1 MNTNHAA
8 VKEIVRNYIEQSVH
22 TDRDKIKDNTLI
34 FREGFL
40 DSMAFIVLITY
51 LEEEFSIRTMDSDL
65 IEDNFESINAITEF
79 VNLKTGNQACAEL
92 RAS

>member
-1 MNTNHAA
+1 MNTNRAA
-8 VKEIVRNYIEQSVH
+8 VKELVRNYIEQSVH

-92 RAS
+92 LAS